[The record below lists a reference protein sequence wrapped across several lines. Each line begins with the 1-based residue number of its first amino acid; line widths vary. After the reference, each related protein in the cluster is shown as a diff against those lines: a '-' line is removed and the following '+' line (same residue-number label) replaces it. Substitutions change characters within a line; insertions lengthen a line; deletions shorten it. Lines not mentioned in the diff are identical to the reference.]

1 MSEVPVLLEAR
12 FQGDWC
18 AIRIVRQTTV
28 RRALDSLPMFAK
40 QQKVMLDDVRARA
53 LRSNGEVLAAE
64 NAIIARLQEFDDPRR

>member
-1 MSEVPVLLEAR
+1 VSEVPVLLEAR